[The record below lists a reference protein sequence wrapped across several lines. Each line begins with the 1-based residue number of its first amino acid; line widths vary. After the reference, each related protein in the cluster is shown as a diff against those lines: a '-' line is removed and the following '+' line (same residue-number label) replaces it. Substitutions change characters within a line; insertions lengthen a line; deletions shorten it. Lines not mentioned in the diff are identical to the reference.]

1 MIVNLMIITLTYNE
15 VKVNNTSY
23 LQCKSLPPHICKK
36 HSPNKDT
43 AYLCGLINYPKDIYK
58 FI

>member
-1 MIVNLMIITLTYNE
+1 MIIAFTYNE
-15 VKVNNTSY
+15 VKVNNKSY
-23 LQCKSLPPHICKK
+23 LQRKSLPPHICKK